1 MKTTF
6 DANAIMVELLNN
18 AKVNE
23 TFSGEIYVDG
33 SRPLNSKHEDIVVNV
48 VALQAD
54 ALPQAATSNINIYVP
69 DKVVKIDGKNQPV
82 ADIARLKEITD
93 TILDV
98 LRSTTIPGLSITPIS
113 QTILEESTLKQHY
126 SNIRINW
133 NIQTD

>member
-93 TILDV
+93 TILGV
-98 LRSTTIPGLSITPIS
+98 IRSTTIPGLSITPIS
-113 QTILEESTLKQHY
+113 QTILEEPTLKQHY

>member
-93 TILDV
+93 TILGV
-98 LRSTTIPGLSITPIS
+98 IRSTTIPGLSITPIS